1 MKNTISEQIF
11 SPKNTSSSFGG
22 AMIIAG
28 TAVGAGMLS
37 LPIVTAGMWYL
48 WALPAILLVW
58 LCMYL
63 SGLFILES
71 NLHYPL
77 GAHLGAIAKD
87 CLHPVMTFINNLS
100 LLFVLY
106 ILTYAYITIGS
117 PFLKDALL
125 FMGLSLPNKVTA
137 LLYVSVFGA
146 IVVYSTKTVDRI
158 TSVILIAMMITF
170 ALSLPSLL
178 LGVRMPNLLNY
189 IQKSPTYSP
198 YIYSGLAS
206 IVAAFG
212 FHGNVSSLVKY
223 YKKDHRKVKRSLF
236 YGTVIAMIIYILW
249 ITGAHGNLSR
259 AFFQE
264 NILSSKDQA
273 TQLIKQLNVANYL
286 VFFSNLAIL
295 SSFLG
300 VTLGL
305 FDFIADACKL
315 RDNAAGR
322 IKTGMITFM
331 PPLVLA
337 LLFPYGFIVA
347 IGFAGL
353 MATIWALIM
362 PALMVI
368 ATRKK
373 YSHHRYQV
381 SGGVFTP
388 YFIILFGLG
397 IALCE
402 ILALLKVVPTYQ

>member
-1 MKNTISEQIF
+1 MRNTMSEQMDSIQ
-11 SPKNTSSSFGG
+11 NTSSSFGG

-48 WALPAILLVW
+48 WALPAIILVW
-58 LCMYL
+58 ICMYL

-87 CLHPVMTFINNLS
+87 CLHPIITMINNLS

-106 ILTYAYITIGS
+106 ILTYAYITVGS
-117 PFLKDALL
+117 PFLKDALVVV
-125 FMGLSLPNKVTA
+125 GISVSNKIAV
-137 LLYVSVFGA
+137 LVYVFVFGA
-146 IVVYSTKTVDRI
+146 IVIYSTKTVDRI
-158 TSVILIAMMITF
+158 TSVILIAMMLTF
-170 ALSLPSLL
+170 ALCLPSLL
-178 LGVRMPNLLNY
+178 LGVKIPNLLNY
-189 IQKSPTYSP
+189 VQKSPEYSP
-198 YIYSGLAS
+198 YIFSGLAS

-223 YKKDHRKVKRSLF
+223 YKKDHKKVKKALF
-236 YGTVIAMIIYILW
+236 YGTAIATVIYIIW

-259 AFFQE
+259 TFFQE
-264 NILSSKDQA
+264 NILSTKDQA
-273 TQLIKQLNVANYL
+273 SQLIKQLNVANYL

-315 RDNAAGR
+315 SDNALGR

-331 PPLVLA
+331 PPLVFA

-353 MATIWALIM
+353 MATIWALIV
-362 PALMVI
+362 PAMMAI

-373 YSHHRYQV
+373 YSGQIYQV
-381 SGGVFTP
+381 KGGRFTP
-388 YFIILFGLG
+388 YFIIIFGLG

-402 ILALLKVVPTYQ
+402 ILALMKIVPTYH